1 MFNILGTVPDPST
14 MLETPNAKLHLYGK
28 EAKPGRKLGHL
39 TLLNP
44 SQAEED
50 GVASLFR

>member
-1 MFNILGTVPDPST
+1 MFNILGTVPETSC
-14 MLETPNAKLHLYGK
+14 MLEIGTAKLHLYGK
-28 EAKPGRKLGHL
+28 EPKPGRKLGHL

-50 GVASLFR
+50 SVASLFL